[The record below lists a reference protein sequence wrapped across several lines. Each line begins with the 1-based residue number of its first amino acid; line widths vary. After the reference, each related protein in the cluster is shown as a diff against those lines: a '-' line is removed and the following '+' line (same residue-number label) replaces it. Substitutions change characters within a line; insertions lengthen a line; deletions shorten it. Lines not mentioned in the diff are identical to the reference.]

1 MSATYQPA
9 LHREQGANVMRVRH
23 SGGGLIVPEDDL
35 WGNCPVLNHL
45 LDPSIGVLLVEDF
58 VSYDAAATTGDY
70 VLTQATAGAAAI
82 STAAPGVLEL
92 DSGSTTVTQGANLQ
106 RVKSV
111 FLPASGKD
119 IWFETTIKVVDT
131 FDKVELF
138 VGLSDVETAIIGSSA
153 NASDNHIGWQCV
165 TDDGVLLFTSEKA
178 GTGTTA
184 AAATIAEDT
193 YISLGFY
200 YDGTADTVQQYING
214 SAVGTAIATANI
226 PKVALV
232 PSFVCQS
239 AGTNDPI
246 LHIKGYRVFQLR

>member
-1 MSATYQPA
+1 MPTRGYT
-9 LHREQGANVMRVRH
+9 HG
-23 SGGGLIVPEDDL
+23 SGRTSVFDPTINPTHQTGL
-35 WGNCPVLNHL
+35 WANCPLAEYLH
-45 LDPSIGVLLVEDF
+45 DPSVGVYLQEDF
-58 VSYDAAATTGDY
+58 TSYDAAATTGDY
-70 VLTQATAGAAAI
+70 VLTQATTGAAAI

-92 DSGSTTVTQGANLQ
+92 DSNSATSTQGANLQ

-119 IWFETTIKVVDT
+119 IWFETSVKVVDT
-131 FDKVELF
+131 YDKVELF
-138 VGLSDVETAIIGSSA
+138 VGLSDVETAILAASA

-165 TDDGVLLFTSEKA
+165 TDDGVLLFSSEKA
-178 GTGTTA
+178 GTGATK
-184 AAATIAEDT
+184 AAATIAEAT
-193 YISLGFY
+193 YIRLGFY

-214 SAVGTAIATANI
+214 ASVGAAHATANI

>member
-1 MSATYQPA
+1 MPTRGLTHGSGRASHYDPELSNYANSPLWQTCPLLEY
-9 LHREQGANVMRVRH
+9 LH
-23 SGGGLIVPEDDL
+23 
-35 WGNCPVLNHL
+35 
-45 LDPSIGVLLVEDF
+45 DPSIGHYLNESW
-58 VSYDAAATTGDY
+58 VSYNAASTTGDY
-70 VLTQATAGAAAI
+70 VLTQATTGTGAI

-92 DSGSTTVTQGANLQ
+92 DSNSTTATQGANLQ

-111 FLPASGKD
+111 FLPATGKS
-119 IWFETTIKVVDT
+119 IWAEFSLKIVDT

-138 VGLSDVETAIIGSSA
+138 VGLSDVETAILASSA

-178 GTGTTA
+178 GTGATK

-193 YISLGFY
+193 YIKLGFF
-200 YDGTADTVQQYING
+200 YDGSADTVQQYING
-214 SAVGTAIATANI
+214 LAVGTAHATANI

-239 AGTNDPI
+239 GGTNDPI
-246 LHIKGYRVFQLR
+246 LHIGAVRIFQLR